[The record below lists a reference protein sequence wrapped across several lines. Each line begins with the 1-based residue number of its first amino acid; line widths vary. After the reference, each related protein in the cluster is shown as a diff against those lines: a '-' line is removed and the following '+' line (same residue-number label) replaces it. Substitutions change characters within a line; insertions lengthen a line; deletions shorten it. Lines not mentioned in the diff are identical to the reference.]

1 MIYINEARA
10 KQVERLNTS
19 IGSTRWVAGP
29 DRAQASRVQRL
40 EIVPRTR
47 AWLREVKARPFYP
60 PHLAVCSHQPSPSAA
75 MSIVQGSYHATGA
88 AAWLLYDV
96 GGCRETYKNFDARLR
111 VHPCRDIGEMLGIDP
126 KGVLPCGPRGVLSF
140 AY

>member
-10 KQVERLNTS
+10 QQVERLNTS

-60 PHLAVCSHQPSPSAA
+60 AVCSHQPSPSAA

-88 AAWLLYDV
+88 AAWL
-96 GGCRETYKNFDARLR
+96 FDARLR

-126 KGVLPCGPRGVLSF
+126 KGVLPRGPRGVLSF